1 MQMNKIISDSN
12 KYHQENKTGIVLEG
26 DRGEGGK
33 MLIWI
38 GCWER
43 PCWGGGIG
51 AETWVD
57 KGGQSVPWQKE

>member
-1 MQMNKIISDSN
+1 MNKIISDSN

-43 PCWGGGIG
+43 PC
-51 AETWVD
+51 
-57 KGGQSVPWQKE
+57 